1 MLAPVDS
8 EVVLSQPRKFWA
20 RWRVRVGYLVAA
32 IYWLLALPTPFSIL
46 IGGLIAAL
54 GLLIRGLASGHLRK
68 DETLATTGP
77 YGATR
82 NPLYFGSAFLAA
94 GFVVAGHS
102 WMAGTIVTA
111 YFAVFYYAV
120 MRSEERDVRERF
132 GAAFDEYASRVPLFV
147 PRFPPWAS
155 KTEARRPG
163 NRFSWPQ
170 YRRNRE
176 YQALLGT
183 LAGLAAVWLR
193 MWLRALFGY

>member
-1 MLAPVDS
+1 MLVPVDS
-8 EVVLSQPRKFWA
+8 EVALVQPRKFWA
-20 RWRVRVGYLVAA
+20 RWRVRAGYMVAA
-32 IYWLLALPTPFSIL
+32 IYWLLAAPTSWSIL
-46 IGGLIAAL
+46 MGGIIAAL
-54 GLLIRGLASGHLRK
+54 GLVIRGLAAGHLRK

-77 YGATR
+77 YGVTR

-94 GFVVAGHS
+94 GFIVAGHS
-102 WMAGTIVTA
+102 WIAGTIVTA
-111 YFAVFYYAV
+111 YFAIFYYAV

-147 PRFPPWAS
+147 PRFPRRADEGQVAS
-155 KTEARRPG
+155 PAMG
-163 NRFSWPQ
+163 FSWLQ

-183 LAGLAAVWLR
+183 VAGLAAVWLR

>member
-1 MLAPVDS
+1 VLVPVDS
-8 EVVLSQPRKFWA
+8 EATLNQPRKFWA
-20 RWRVRVGYLVAA
+20 RWRVRAGYVVAA
-32 IYWLLALPTPFSIL
+32 IYWLLSTPTSWSIL
-46 IGGLIAAL
+46 MGAIIAAL
-54 GLLIRGLASGHLRK
+54 GLIIRGFASGHLRK

-102 WMAGTIVTA
+102 WMAGAIVTA
-111 YFAVFYYAV
+111 YFAIFYSAV
-120 MRSEERDVRERF
+120 MRSEERDVRQRF
-132 GAAFDEYASRVPLFV
+132 GAAFDEYARQVPLFV
-147 PRFPPWAS
+147 PRFS
-155 KTEARRPG
+155 RVRRERQEG
-163 NRFSWPQ
+163 SRFSWLQ

-183 LAGLAAVWLR
+183 IAGLAAIWLR

>member
-1 MLAPVDS
+1 MLAPAES

-20 RWRVRVGYLVAA
+20 RWRVRVGYVVAG
-32 IYWLLALPTPFSIL
+32 IYWLLATPTPLAIL
-46 IGGLIAAL
+46 IGAVIAAL
-54 GLLIRGLASGHLRK
+54 GLLIRGLAAGHLRK

-77 YGATR
+77 YGVTR
-82 NPLYFGSAFLAA
+82 NPLYLGSAFLAA

-102 WMAGTIVTA
+102 WIAAAIVTA

-132 GAAFDEYASRVPLFV
+132 GAAFDEYARRVPLFF
-147 PRFPPWAS
+147 PRFFAEANP
-155 KTEARRPG
+155 TEADG
-163 NRFSWPQ
+163 FSWLQ

-176 YQALLGT
+176 YQAVLGT

-193 MWLRALFGY
+193 MWVRALFGY

>member
-1 MLAPVDS
+1 MLVPVES
-8 EVVLSQPRKFWA
+8 EVAVVQPRKFWA
-20 RWRVRVGYLVAA
+20 RWRVRAGYLVAA
-32 IYWLLALPTPFSIL
+32 VYWLFATPTSWSIL
-46 IGGLIAAL
+46 IGAVIAAL
-54 GLLIRGLASGHLRK
+54 GLLIRGLAAGHLRK

-94 GFVVAGHS
+94 GFLVAGLS
-102 WMAGTIVTA
+102 WIASTIVIA

-120 MRSEERDVRERF
+120 MRSEETDVRERF
-132 GAAFDEYASRVPLFV
+132 GAAFDEYARRVPLFV
-147 PRFPPWAS
+147 PRFPRAAPGS
-155 KTEARRPG
+155 EAAPPG
-163 NRFSWPQ
+163 TSFSWAQ

>member
-1 MLAPVDS
+1 MLVPVES
-8 EVVLSQPRKFWA
+8 EVVLSQPRQFWA
-20 RWRVRVGYLVAA
+20 RWRVRAGYVVAA
-32 IYWLLALPTPFSIL
+32 IYWLLATPTPLSIL
-46 IGGLIAAL
+46 IGAVIAAF

-77 YGATR
+77 YGVTR

-94 GFVVAGHS
+94 GFVVAGQS
-102 WMAGTIVTA
+102 WTAGLIVTT

-132 GAAFDEYASRVPLFV
+132 GAAFDEYARRVPLFV
-147 PRFPPWAS
+147 PRFPR
-155 KTEARRPG
+155 EATIKAPPPG
-163 NRFSWPQ
+163 NGFSWVQ

-183 LAGLAAVWLR
+183 LAGLAAVWMR

>member
-1 MLAPVDS
+1 MLVPVEG
-8 EVVLSQPRKFWA
+8 EVAVVQPRKFWA

-32 IYWLLALPTPFSIL
+32 IYWLLATPTSESIL
-46 IGGLIAAL
+46 IGAIIAAL
-54 GLLIRGLASGHLRK
+54 GLVIRGLASGHLRK

-77 YGATR
+77 YGVTR

-94 GFVVAGHS
+94 GFLTAGRS
-102 WMAGTIVTA
+102 WIAATLVIA

-120 MRSEERDVRERF
+120 MRSEEKDVRERF
-132 GAAFDEYASRVPLFV
+132 GAAFDEYARRVPLFF
-147 PRFPPWAS
+147 PRFPGERS
-155 KTEARRPG
+155 EHPG
-163 NRFSWPQ
+163 SRFSWSQ

-183 LAGLAAVWLR
+183 IAALAAVWLR

>member
-1 MLAPVDS
+1 MPVDS
-8 EVVLSQPRKFWA
+8 EVAVVQARKFWA
-20 RWRVRVGYLVAA
+20 RWRVRAGYLVAT
-32 IYWLLALPTPFSIL
+32 IYWLLATPTSSSIL
-46 IGGLIAAL
+46 IGALIAAF
-54 GLLIRGLASGHLRK
+54 GLVIRGLASGYLQK

-77 YGATR
+77 YGVTR

-94 GFVVAGHS
+94 GFVAAGRS
-102 WMAGTIVTA
+102 WTAGAIVIA

-132 GAAFDEYASRVPLFV
+132 GAAFDEYARRVPLFF
-147 PRFPPWAS
+147 PRFPRAS
-155 KTEARRPG
+155 SDGQSAQPET
-163 NRFSWPQ
+163 RFSWSQ

-183 LAGLAAVWLR
+183 IAALAAVWLR

>member
-1 MLAPVDS
+1 MLVPVDS
-8 EVVLSQPRKFWA
+8 EVALVQPRKFWA
-20 RWRVRVGYLVAA
+20 RWRVRAGYLVAA
-32 IYWLLALPTPFSIL
+32 IYWLLAAPTSSSIL
-46 IGGLIAAL
+46 MGGFIAAL
-54 GLLIRGLASGHLRK
+54 GLVIRALAAGHLRK

-102 WMAGTIVTA
+102 WIAGTIVTT
-111 YFAVFYYAV
+111 YFAIFYYAV
-120 MRSEERDVRERF
+120 MRSEEGDVRERF
-132 GAAFDEYASRVPLFV
+132 GAAFDDYASRVPLFV
-147 PRFPPWAS
+147 PRFPRR
-155 KTEARRPG
+155 ARDRQAARLG
-163 NRFSWPQ
+163 IGFSWLQ

-183 LAGLAAVWLR
+183 IAGLAAVWLR

>member
-1 MLAPVDS
+1 MLVPVDS
-8 EVVLSQPRKFWA
+8 EVALVQPRKFWA
-20 RWRVRVGYLVAA
+20 RWRVRAGYMVAA
-32 IYWLLALPTPFSIL
+32 IYWLLAAPTSWSIL
-46 IGGLIAAL
+46 TGGIIAAL
-54 GLLIRGLASGHLRK
+54 GLVIRGLAAGHLRK

-102 WMAGTIVTA
+102 WIAGTIVTA
-111 YFAVFYYAV
+111 YFAIFYYAV

-132 GAAFDEYASRVPLFV
+132 GAAFDHYASRVPLFV
-147 PRFPPWAS
+147 PRFPRRADQGQVAS
-155 KTEARRPG
+155 PATG
-163 NRFSWPQ
+163 FSWQ
-170 YRRNRE
+170 LYRRNRE

>member
-1 MLAPVDS
+1 MLVPVDS
-8 EVVLSQPRKFWA
+8 EVALVQPRKFWA
-20 RWRVRVGYLVAA
+20 RWRVRAGYMVAA
-32 IYWLLALPTPFSIL
+32 IYWLLAAPTSWSIL
-46 IGGLIAAL
+46 MGGIIAAF
-54 GLLIRGLASGHLRK
+54 GLVIRGLAAGHLRK

-102 WMAGTIVTA
+102 WIAGTIVTA
-111 YFAVFYYAV
+111 YFAIFYYAV

-132 GAAFDEYASRVPLFV
+132 GAAFDEYARRVPLFV
-147 PRFPPWAS
+147 PRFPRRA
-155 KTEARRPG
+155 EEGQFARPATG
-163 NRFSWPQ
+163 FSWLQ